1 MATFLTA
8 NSFLGLGI
16 EGSRGVASSSM
27 KWIPITS
34 PQVTPMQ
41 TFLRD
46 EALRGSA
53 VSVYDHIA
61 GVRHDEYDAKGYLF
75 PDTFPVLLRGILGG
89 TDTITGSSAPY
100 THTIPLLNNNATGS
114 QPPSLTIQDF
124 DGANAFQILGAQ
136 MSNLDLTF
144 GAEAAVEWAS
154 KFTGNGYTVLGSAP
168 SASYSPANPFVPGW
182 DVSVSIGGSAL
193 TYIAEGSLKI
203 ERSAAPIFTMGTQTP
218 RVNFAGPI
226 SVTGSITAIVDSTSD
241 LFTTG
246 GSAYGLYRNAQ
257 PMVLTL
263 TDPVTNYATALTM
276 TKVQFTDPK
285 RTRGKAYVQVEVSFE
300 AQANT
305 TDSGGTGYAPI
316 KSVTTNSIS
325 TAF

>member
-16 EGSRGVASSSM
+16 EGTRGSASAAM

-89 TDTITGSSAPY
+89 ADTISGSTAPY
-100 THTIPLLNNNATGS
+100 THTIPLLNNAATGS

-144 GAEAAVEWAS
+144 GAEAAVEWAA

-168 SASYSPANPFVPGW
+168 SASYTPANPFVPGW

-226 SVTGSITAIVDSTSD
+226 SVTGSLTAIVDSTSD
-241 LFTTG
+241 LFTVG

-285 RTRGKAYVQVEVSFE
+285 RTRGKAYVEVEVSFE

-305 TDSGGTGYAPI
+305 TDSGGTGYSPI

-325 TAF
+325 VAF

>member
-8 NSFLGLGI
+8 NSFLGLGL
-16 EGSRGVASSSM
+16 ESTRGSLSGAI

-46 EALRGSA
+46 EAYRGSA

-75 PDTFPVLLRGILGG
+75 PDLFPVLLRGVLGG
-89 TDTITGSSAPY
+89 VDTVTGSAAPY
-100 THTIPLLNNNATGS
+100 THTIPLLNNSATGS
-114 QPPSLTIQDF
+114 QPPSLSIQDF

-154 KFTGNGYTVLGSAP
+154 KFVGNGYTVLGSAP

-203 ERSAAPIFTMGTQTP
+203 ERSAAPIFTMGKQTP
-218 RVNFAGPI
+218 QVNFAGPI
-226 SVTGSITAIVDSTSD
+226 TVTGSLTAIVDSTSD
-241 LFTTG
+241 IFSTG
-246 GSAYGLYRNAQ
+246 SSAYGLYRNAQ
-257 PMVLTL
+257 PMVLTM
-263 TDPVTNYATALTM
+263 TDPVTSYSTALTM

-285 RTRGKAYVQVEVSFE
+285 RTRGKAFVEVEVSFE
-300 AQANT
+300 AQANV

-325 TAF
+325 SAF